1 MKENLQG
8 TNSGLLVIA
17 NQYDKFS
24 MVLCVFK
31 NPQFFAFIINIS
43 FSSFSINMYT
53 PCDPDLI
60 SYYV

>member
-24 MVLCVFK
+24 VVLCIFK
-31 NPQFFAFIINIS
+31 NPQFFLPLL
-43 FSSFSINMYT
+43 SIFLSHHLVSICIHHVT
-53 PCDPDLI
+53 LT
-60 SYYV
+60 